1 MIVVVRTAV
10 GEDGGGED
18 DSGSER
24 IVEEGVLETA
34 HREERKDRCVV
45 DLQQWSCFK
54 VEKSKM
60 PMVHVLCQK
69 KCVQL
74 SFLITKTNL

>member
-1 MIVVVRTAV
+1 VVVRTAV

-45 DLQQWSCFK
+45 DLQQ
-54 VEKSKM
+54 
-60 PMVHVLCQK
+60 
-69 KCVQL
+69 
-74 SFLITKTNL
+74 